1 MERYTECN
9 SEADLAKT
17 VADLRSRGF
26 CEIPLTSK
34 LQPLQYQITRWSGDS
49 KSFGVAAKVGIKY
62 SEPQ

>member
-9 SEADLAKT
+9 SEADLAKI

-34 LQPLQYQITRWSGDS
+34 LQPRQYQISRWSGDS
-49 KSFGVAAKVGIKY
+49 KTFEGAAKVAIKY
-62 SEPQ
+62 LEP